1 MTSRLYCSAMFSAIA
16 IFLFANARAQSFSW
30 AQEITGIGSSS
41 ASGTRVQIATT
52 DVAGNLYSIGY
63 FGGTADFDAG
73 LGTYNLTAVSNLDMF
88 IMKEDATGNLIWVKQ
103 VAGLSSGVCCCLGR
117 AIDVDQNG
125 NVFIAGIFRD
135 SFDFDPGPATY
146 KLNSNGGPHSF
157 ILKLDALGNFVWVG
171 DIGTQIPAVNV
182 QLNAAKRNKN
192 GDLYFAALV
201 NGNGTTPID
210 VDPTAG
216 VYNITPTISD
226 LLLEKLDSN
235 GNFIWA
241 KLITGTNGKAPT
253 SIDFDSAS
261 NVFISGHFLGSADF
275 DPGPAVYTLT
285 ATPGPLI
292 APQDIFIAS
301 YDSAGNFNW
310 ARSVGNNFDDQGIG
324 GAVDPYGNVLVT
336 GYFSGTA
343 DFDPGSG
350 VYNLTSNSTR
360 SLFTL
365 KLRNNGDFA
374 WAKMAGAP
382 VGLFYGGAVATDST
396 GNVYTAAGLPG
407 GCDLDPG
414 PGFYYA
420 PAGVAVQKLDSSG
433 NFVWARSWQAD
444 IPGWIGL
451 DHNNDVYTTGSFSGP
466 YKDFDPG
473 PGQFLLNGISQGSGF
488 IEKLCQ
494 NPAAIS
500 IASTAETSCTG
511 DTVLL
516 SATAMAGASYRW
528 YKNGIALPDSTST
541 IKVTTSG
548 TYIAEAGNGCA
559 GYDTV
564 TVTFWSPYH
573 PDITILGINQ
583 QIAVGQIVF
592 LTALV
597 TNGVFND
604 TIDWYKNGMLDPNYH
619 STTFNYY
626 KSPGTD
632 TIIAVVHKRNNPCYF
647 SDTSNMRIISEPVGI
662 AALSKQNIAV
672 FPNPFS
678 QNITIEGLD
687 INDKVLL
694 TDLRGVKLQ
703 EWQARQRSENFVTK
717 DLAPG
722 FYIYKIADEEGRV
735 KQYGG
740 MVKE

>member
-1 MTSRLYCSAMFSAIA
+1 MFTLRLVLCTIIIGASFQQT
-16 IFLFANARAQSFSW
+16 NAQSFSW
-30 AQEITGIGSSS
+30 AQGFT
-41 ASGTRVQIATT
+41 ATSNFGALIQT
-52 DVAGNLYSIGY
+52 NAIDGMNNMYSIGRY
-63 FGGTADFDAG
+63 SGTIDVDNG
-73 LGTYNLTAVSNLDMF
+73 PSVYNFSSVGIVNMF
-88 IMKEDATGNLIWVKQ
+88 LLKEDAAGNFLWAKNFV
-103 VAGLSSGVCCCLGR
+103 GLSSGVLGIVGY
-117 AIDVDQNG
+117 AMDFDANG
-125 NVFIAGIFRD
+125 NIYIAGVIQD
-135 SFDFDPGPATY
+135 SVDVDPGPLVY
-146 KLNSNGGPHSF
+146 KLSTNGGYHAF
-157 ILKLDALGNFVWVG
+157 ILKLDN
-171 DIGTQIPAVNV
+171 
-182 QLNAAKRNKN
+182 
-192 GDLYFAALV
+192 
-201 NGNGTTPID
+201 
-210 VDPTAG
+210 
-216 VYNITPTISD
+216 S
-226 LLLEKLDSN
+226 

-241 KLITGTNGKAPT
+241 KTIGNTIITNNSAEIMDISVLNDAIFLVGTFNGVIDADPGPSITNVSSAGLSDILVEKLDTAGNFIWAKTIGGAGGQECFALSTDST
-253 SIDFDSAS
+253 SNLYIAGGYQYT
-261 NVFISGHFLGSADF
+261 VDF
-275 DPGPAVYTLT
+275 DPGPGVFYLT
-285 ATPGPLI
+285 AVTSQSI
-292 APQDIFIAS
+292 ALL
-301 YDSAGNFNW
+301 YDVFVEKLDSLGNFVW
-310 ARSVGNNFDDQGIG
+310 AKSVGGSGDDRCNNLALDQL
-324 GAVDPYGNVLVT
+324 GNVFLT
-336 GYFSGTA
+336 GHFGDTV
-343 DFDPGSG
+343 DFDPGPG
-350 VYNLTSNSTR
+350 VYNLTANSTR
-360 SLFTL
+360 SIFTL

-374 WAKMAGAP
+374 WARKAGGFS
-382 VGLFYGGAVATDST
+382 GLYSGNAVATDSF
-396 GNVYTAAGLPG
+396 GNVYTAAETPG
-407 GCDLDPG
+407 GCDMDPG
-414 PGFYYA
+414 PGYYFVNKA
-420 PAGVAVQKLDSSG
+420 CSIQKLDSSG
-433 NFVWARSWQAD
+433 IFVWARSWD
-444 IPGWIGL
+444 GTPTWLGL
-451 DHNNDVYTTGSFSGP
+451 DHNNGIYTTGFFSGQAI
-466 YKDFDPG
+466 DFDPG
-473 PGQFLLNGISQGSGF
+473 PGTFLLSGTGQNSGF

-500 IASTAETSCTG
+500 VTSTAETSCTG

-516 SATAMAGASYRW
+516 SATAMTGASYRW

-573 PDITILGINQ
+573 PNITILGINQ

-647 SDTSNMRIISEPVGI
+647 SDTSNIRIISEPVGI

-678 QNITIEGLD
+678 QNITIDGLD

-703 EWQARQRSENFVTK
+703 EWQASQRSENFVTK